1 MKLSSGIPNA
11 PELLSCG
18 ALTRGRMKVTL
29 YKECY
34 RKEIVLFSQYIYL
47 FHAKESLLFS
57 ESVVPVADFCMMNL
71 TVNTFIKEKTGE
83 SGRF

>member
-1 MKLSSGIPNA
+1 MDIYGILVSYDIYFKHGFQVIA
-11 PELLSCG
+11 D
-18 ALTRGRMKVTL
+18 
-29 YKECY
+29 KECY

-57 ESVVPVADFCMMNL
+57 ESVVPVADLCMMNL

>member
-29 YKECY
+29 Y
-34 RKEIVLFSQYIYL
+34 I
-47 FHAKESLLFS
+47 S